1 MGKFCTK
8 CGAPLTGPFCVKCG
22 ADARNINP
30 PFQSALPQATPP
42 VVQASQTAPSAPP
55 APAVGAPAA
64 ARTGMSPLAKLGI
77 AAVVIIFV
85 GGAAGVVGMYYVA
98 HRISQKVHEV
108 TNEVLNSSSDT
119 SNRNSDSGSS
129 RAAASGSKF
138 GSMGDVCRLLS
149 KEDVSRAIGVEI
161 IRADRSEDACSY
173 IAKGTQA
180 DMTAKHVTAMMA
192 ARGADKKTQEMV
204 QAFTGGMGKMFESEK
219 PASERDTSGEVPV
232 FNFSVDLNAAEAQMQ
247 LNSKGLSVLGDTQT
261 LSGIGDEAFVSADGM
276 IMFRKGKKL
285 VRIMYINCPCNTE
298 AVKPLAKEIAQAL

>member
-8 CGAPLTGPFCVKCG
+8 CGAALTGPFCVNCG
-22 ADARNINP
+22 ADARNLHSTP
-30 PFQSALPQATPP
+30 PPVTQHTTPP
-42 VVQASQTAPSAPP
+42 VIQAPQTTPSATPHP
-55 APAVGAPAA
+55 

-108 TNEVLNSSSDT
+108 TNEVLSSSSDS
-119 SNRNSDSGSS
+119 SNGNSDSGTS
-129 RAAASGSKF
+129 RTASSGSKL
-138 GSMGDVCRLLS
+138 GSMGDVCRFLS

-161 IRADRSEDACSY
+161 IRVDRSEDSCSY

-180 DMTAKHVTAMMA
+180 DMTAKHVSAMMA

-204 QAFTGGMGKMFESEK
+204 QAFAGGMGKMFESEK
-219 PASERDTSGEVPV
+219 PASERDTAGEVSV
-232 FNFSVDLNAAEAQMQ
+232 LNFSVDLNAAQAQMQ

-276 IMFRKGKKL
+276 IMFRKGKKMI
-285 VRIMYINCPCNTE
+285 RIMYINCPCNTE
-298 AVKPLAKEIAQAL
+298 AVTPLAKEIAEAL